1 MMNRMIIRTNPF
13 GFTYPDF
20 VSMRQLVNDTI
31 GQTDL
36 PALNVTEDDNAYTV
50 QAALPGWKPEE
61 VNITLEDGVVTLAG
75 EAKEETANEDKPA
88 KTHIHEIQQRS
99 FARRLHLPMDVEADK
114 VDAHFENGMLML
126 TLPKA
131 EVVKPKQI
139 KINVK

>member
-1 MMNRMIIRTNPF
+1 MNRMIIRANPF

-36 PALNVTEDDNAYTV
+36 PALNVTEDENAYTV
-50 QAALPGWKPEE
+50 QAALPGWKPED
-61 VNITLEDGVVTLAG
+61 VNITLEDGVVTLSG
-75 EAKEETANEDKPA
+75 EVKEETTTEDKPA
-88 KTHIHEIQQRS
+88 KTHIREIRQNS

-114 VDAHFENGMLML
+114 VNAHFENGILQL